1 MMKKLTDLNNLF
13 QYELVIL
20 LDGEMEFQN
29 YLSHIINRTF
39 SSELKEIL
47 SNYRKI
53 NIEQVLRL
61 EKVIHGNRER
71 YSDQMIN
78 TVMRELI
85 FNANTLFE
93 MSDDPE
99 VRDVIIVISIQRIN
113 NYKIASYGALFSY
126 ADALRMNDTSL
137 DLNMTLNEEKQN
149 YKYLSELRDN
159 KLNKSARIPISDL

>member
-1 MMKKLTDLNNLF
+1 MKKLTDLNNLF

-29 YLSHIINRTF
+29 YLSHITNRTF
-39 SSELKEIL
+39 SSGLKEIL

-53 NIEQVLRL
+53 NIEQVVRL
-61 EKVIHGNRER
+61 EEIISGNRER
-71 YSDQMIN
+71 HYDQIIN

-113 NYKIASYGALFSY
+113 NYKIASYGALCSY
-126 ADALRMNDTSL
+126 ADALSMNDISL